1 MATEAQR
8 LLELVVLLVDDEDM
22 VRRVTARIL
31 AGAGLR
37 VLEAQDG
44 EQAATLL
51 ATLEANGVGLVVSD
65 IRMPGM
71 SGIEL
76 AALVSD
82 RWPTMPVLLVSGHGG
97 PPAGYPGPFLS
108 KPFSSERL
116 LAAVHDLLPPPL
128 TPYEAASR

>member
-8 LLELVVLLVDDEDM
+8 LVERVVLLVDDEDV
-22 VRRVTARIL
+22 VRRITARIL
-31 AGAGLR
+31 AGAGFR
-37 VLEAQDG
+37 VLEAHDG

-51 ATLEANGVGLVVSD
+51 ATLGTNAVGLVVSD

-76 AALVSD
+76 AAVVSE
-82 RWPTMPVLLVSGHGG
+82 RWPTLPVLLVSGQGG
-97 PPAGYPGPFLS
+97 PPAGYPVPFLP
-108 KPFSSERL
+108 KPFLPERL

-128 TPYEAASR
+128 TPCEAASR